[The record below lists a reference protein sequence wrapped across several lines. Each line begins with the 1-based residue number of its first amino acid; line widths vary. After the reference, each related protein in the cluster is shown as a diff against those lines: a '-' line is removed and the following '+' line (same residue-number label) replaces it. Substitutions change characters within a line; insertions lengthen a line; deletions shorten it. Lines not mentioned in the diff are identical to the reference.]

1 MDIYVIQP
9 NDTIDEI
16 SEKVQVPVQQ
26 LIWDNQLMYPCELAV
41 GQALFINNG
50 SIVGTG
56 RQIQSN
62 GYAYPFISH
71 W

>member
-26 LIWDNQLMYPCELAV
+26 LM
-41 GQALFINNG
+41 
-50 SIVGTG
+50 
-56 RQIQSN
+56 RM
-62 GYAYPFISH
+62 
-71 W
+71 